1 MKTCTKCKEEKE
13 LSDFNKQRKYL
24 TSKCKNCL
32 REYRQ
37 SDAGKEY
44 MKEYMKKYW
53 QTDAGKE
60 AQKRHLKTDARKE
73 YEKKYRQTDAYK
85 EAQKKHRQSD
95 ACKKRVEKYHQTDA
109 YKESKKRGVKKYM
122 NNEKYFKNRLNNKGF
137 KDNDITPELIELQKL
152 SVVTY
157 RYTQKLNQVK

>member
-13 LSDFNKQRKYL
+13 FSEFYKQRKYL
-24 TSKCKNCL
+24 TSKCKTCL

-73 YEKKYRQTDAYK
+73 YEKKYK
-85 EAQKKHRQSD
+85 QSD
-95 ACKKRVEKYHQTDA
+95 ACKKRVKEYNKTDA
-109 YKESKKRGVKKYM
+109 RKESKKKGTKKYM
-122 NNEKYFKNRLNNKGF
+122 NTEKYFKNRLKNKGF
-137 KDNDITPELIELQKL
+137 KDNEITPELIELQEL
-152 SVVTY
+152 STVTY
-157 RYTQKLNQVK
+157 RYTQQLNQVKQNK